1 MRVSFAAKAVL
12 SDLPLKQ
19 GKGGA
24 AARGEHG
31 QQWQNFAHAGGP
43 GEGLRKM
50 EGELHMDMKNPY
62 SPAITHFAGQLPD
75 CPNTNSQVPVSQEH
89 TEALTAVAD
98 RAMKLLENF
107 PREENRLWA
116 LLSVEHGWQSCSN
129 DDEDKTQSATR
140 TLWCRQSTM
149 FRAFFF
155 CREVFESMSV
165 LLSLHTCEGHQ
176 KVKTSTNCTVL
187 VLLYCVS
194 PSVLPNVM

>member
-116 LLSVEHGWQSCSN
+116 LFRLNMAGSRVA
-129 DDEDKTQSATR
+129 TMTR
-140 TLWCRQSTM
+140 TRRNLRLEPCGVDSLRCSEH
-149 FRAFFF
+149 FFF
-155 CREVFESMSV
+155 VGRFSRACQCSCLCTR
-165 LLSLHTCEGHQ
+165 
-176 KVKTSTNCTVL
+176 VKGIRK
-187 VLLYCVS
+187 
-194 PSVLPNVM
+194 